1 MFQQNGIKYKE
12 VCQILKESIS
22 FTNPPD
28 YEINPDFTCDSKALM
43 EKITNYY
50 QNWKS
55 FVKRFNGKED
65 FRCVGCC
72 EIGNLTGSELMK
84 MFFDIFETKQFETGN
99 YVCFLKNSEQCA
111 ALLFKKNTAAIIA
124 VPPPKNSGWNHTY
137 SKLFDD
143 ETTDKYR
150 KKGRKNIS
158 QEYIAKVRQQ
168 AKVEYPTF
176 WQTKFSEFDLHP
188 FGVVFF
194 GLAADIAKYSGT
206 KYSFQSSSNN
216 VGKVPFAACVKLAF
230 DANLTGEVTN
240 LFGEVRFVG
249 WLPEEKL
256 ISRKV
261 DLICTT
267 AHHLISRLV
276 AYYKFYSKKFCTI
289 LEFFLFLFKHFIF

>member
-1 MFQQNGIKYKE
+1 MAINFEE
-12 VCQILKESIS
+12 VCQILKESVS
-22 FTNPPD
+22 FVNPPD

-43 EKITNYY
+43 KKITFHY
-50 QNWKS
+50 QKWTS
-55 FVKRFNGKED
+55 RVKRNIGEQD

-111 ALLFKKNTAAIIA
+111 ALLFEPYRPVIITLS
-124 VPPPKNSGWNHTY
+124 PPKNSGCNSAY

-143 ETTDKYR
+143 DKVDKDR
-150 KKGRKNIS
+150 KKGVKNNVS
-158 QEYIAKVRQQ
+158 EEEVAKVRQQ

-176 WQTKFSEFDLHP
+176 WQTKFSVFDLYP
-188 FGVVFF
+188 FGVAFF
-194 GLAADIAKYSGT
+194 GLAADIARHSCT
-206 KYSFQSSSNN
+206 KYSFQRFSAD

-249 WLPEEKL
+249 WLSEEKL

-267 AHHLISRLV
+267 AHQLISRLV